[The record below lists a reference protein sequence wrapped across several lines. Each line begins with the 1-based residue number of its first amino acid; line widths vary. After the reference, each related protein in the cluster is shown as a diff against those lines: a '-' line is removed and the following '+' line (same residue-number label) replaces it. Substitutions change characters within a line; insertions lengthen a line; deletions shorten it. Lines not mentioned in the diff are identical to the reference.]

1 MKAYKFEVVCF
12 DPNGDCD
19 FDGMLYEMENQ
30 RYFCT
35 QIVSAQ
41 STECGEWDDDH
52 PLNKHSTS
60 AEYIKTANWTTEPHI
75 FNNEN

>member
-19 FDGMLYEMENQ
+19 FGVFLYEMENH
-30 RYFCT
+30 RYFST
-35 QIVSAQ
+35 YIISAE

-52 PLNKHSTS
+52 PLNRHDGF
-60 AEYIKTANWTTEPHI
+60 ADFIETANWTPEPI
-75 FNNEN
+75 

>member
-19 FDGMLYEMENQ
+19 FEGILYGMKNH

-35 QIVSAQ
+35 QVISAE
-41 STECGEWDDDH
+41 SIECGEWDDNH
-52 PLNKHSTS
+52 PLNRHDTF
-60 AEYIKTANWTTEPHI
+60 ADFIEYANWTPEPI
-75 FNNEN
+75 

>member
-1 MKAYKFEVVCF
+1 MKAYKLEIVCF

-19 FDGMLYEMENQ
+19 FDSMLYEIKNIK
-30 RYFCT
+30 YFCK
-35 QIVSAQ
+35 QIISAE

-60 AEYIKTANWTTEPHI
+60 AEYIKTANWTPKPI
-75 FNNEN
+75 